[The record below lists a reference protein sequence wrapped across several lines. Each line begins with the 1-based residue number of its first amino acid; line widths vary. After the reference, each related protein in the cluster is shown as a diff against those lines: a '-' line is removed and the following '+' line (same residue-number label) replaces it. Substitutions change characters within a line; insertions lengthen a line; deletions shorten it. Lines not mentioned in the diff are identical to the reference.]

1 MKIQN
6 RKRLTTCNQILN
18 DILDEIRIKSKNVFI
33 FAKAFPLVRVDTDKK
48 LKIVGTLTRY
58 SNDFRQKLKDGITA
72 CNKVINVKF
81 DLLNLE
87 LLDYI
92 RDKGCRVL
100 HLSSDVYRSDSLC
113 IEDKNGIV
121 KYLGIEEL
129 KRALLSQTS
138 KQSLNIDVVVL
149 AMPNSE

>member
-1 MKIQN
+1 M
-6 RKRLTTCNQILN
+6 
-18 DILDEIRIKSKNVFI
+18 
-33 FAKAFPLVRVDTDKK
+33 
-48 LKIVGTLTRY
+48 TRY
-58 SNDFRQKLKDGITA
+58 NNEFKQKLKDDITA

-81 DLLNLE
+81 DLLNMD

-113 IEDKNGIV
+113 IEDTNGIV

-129 KRALLSQTS
+129 KRALLSQ
-138 KQSLNIDVVVL
+138 
-149 AMPNSE
+149 ASE